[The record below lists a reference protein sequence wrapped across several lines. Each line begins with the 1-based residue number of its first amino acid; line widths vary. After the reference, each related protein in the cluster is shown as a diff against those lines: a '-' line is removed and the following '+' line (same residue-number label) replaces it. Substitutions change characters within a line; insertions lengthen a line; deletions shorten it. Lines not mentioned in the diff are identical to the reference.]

1 MIRRFNRYEL
11 KYVLPYSQYIHVLKD
26 FKGFLEM
33 DKHAGDQGIYR
44 ISSLYYD
51 SPDLSCYRNKI
62 DGTKY
67 RRKLR
72 LRLYKDSDLTFGFV
86 EIKQRINRTVQK
98 RRLRLPIEEAKA
110 LCAGEDIGIQN
121 MDSIDTETASEVLYL
136 VKALNLKPQCII
148 SYHRRAYEGSR
159 YEHGLRVTF
168 DTHLKYRRNELDV
181 TTLCKDRFFL
191 SPDKVVMEVKANER
205 VPIWLT
211 SLFGL
216 HQCSLQRV
224 SKYCLGVESCE
235 SLLRQSKILVGY
247 FNG

>member
-11 KYVLPYSQYIHVLKD
+11 KYVLPYRQYQRILKD
-26 FKGFLEM
+26 FEGFLKT
-33 DKHAGDQGIYR
+33 DTHAGENGIYR

-62 DGTKY
+62 DGIKY

-72 LRLYKDSDLTFGFV
+72 LRIYKDSDLTFGFV

-98 RRLRLPIEEAKA
+98 RRLCLPIAEAKA
-110 LCAGEDIGIQN
+110 LCAGQDIGLKH
-121 MDSIDTETASEVLYL
+121 MDSTDAETASEVIYL
-136 VKALNLKPQCII
+136 VKSQTLKPQCII

-191 SPDKVVMEVKANER
+191 TPDKVVMEVKANEQ
-205 VPIWLT
+205 VPTWLT

-224 SKYCLGVESCE
+224 SKYCLGIDAGEAV
-235 SLLRQSKILVGY
+235 LQQSRIQL
-247 FNG
+247 

>member
-11 KYVLPYSQYIHVLKD
+11 KYILPYGQYQKILQD
-26 FKGFLEM
+26 FKGFLQP
-33 DKHAGDQGIYR
+33 DKHADAGGVYR

-62 DGTKY
+62 DGIKY

-72 LRLYKDSDLTFGFV
+72 LRVYKDSDMTFGFV

-98 RRLRLPIEEAKA
+98 RRICLPIDEAKA
-110 LCAGEDIGIQN
+110 LCSGMDIDMQRL
-121 MDSIDTETASEVLYL
+121 DQTDQETASEVLYL
-136 VKALNLKPQCII
+136 VKALSLRPQCII
-148 SYHRRAYEGSR
+148 SYHRKAYEGSR

-168 DTHLKYRRNELDV
+168 DTHLKYRLNNLDV
-181 TTLCKDRFFL
+181 TQPSKDRFFL
-191 SPDKVVMEVKANER
+191 PPDSVVMEVKANER

-216 HQCSLQRV
+216 HQCNLQRV
-224 SKYCLGVESCE
+224 SKYCLGIEQGVAH
-235 SLLRQSKILVGY
+235 LRQSRVIS
-247 FNG
+247 